1 MLFVILLQYNFS
13 GSCKK
18 YSKFSQVSYNCRR
31 SFQNIFFSLTEKI
44 KIFPKKFHGE
54 QPSRTWRLTSSLPTD
69 SIKCIFCKILT
80 IFCFISRTEHKRVI
94 RHFFMFAK
102 AGSCKCKIKCKICGE
117 IVFKSISVNTHSIGN
132 FSFHTSLLS
141 RKYFYDITKD
151 NFLGGPTFWL

>member
-1 MLFVILLQYNFS
+1 MLFCNNIVFPGHVKNILNFPKSVITATAV
-13 GSCKK
+13 
-18 YSKFSQVSYNCRR
+18 SKMF
-31 SFQNIFFSLTEKI
+31 FFSLTEKI

-54 QPSRTWRLTSSLPTD
+54 QPSRTWRLTTSLPTD

-151 NFLGGPTFWL
+151 PTFWL